1 MSIRLV
7 AFDLD
12 GTLVDS
18 IPDITTAV
26 IQTLRELELPPL
38 APEAVRQM
46 VGNGVI
52 RLLKRALTGERMGEP
67 DPGQLAKALAHFRRA
82 YMQHLCVESKLYPKV
97 RETLDSL
104 QSRCAVACITNK
116 STEFTTPLLKAL
128 GIGDHFGLVLCGD
141 SLPVMKPDPQPL
153 LHAAVH
159 FDLTPDACCMV
170 GDSRNDIEAARA
182 AQFRAAAVSYGYRQG
197 EDLMALGAE
206 VQFDSMAEL
215 LPWLERSGL
224 AAPGA
229 SR

>member
-1 MSIRLV
+1 MPIRLV

-18 IPDITTAV
+18 VPDIATAV
-26 IQTLRELELPPL
+26 IQTLRELDLPPL
-38 APEAVRQM
+38 EPGAVRQM

-52 RLLKRALTGERMGEP
+52 RLLKRVLTGERMGEP
-67 DPGQLAKALAHFRRA
+67 DPAQLAAALAHFRRA
-82 YMQHLCVESKLYPKV
+82 YMQHLCVQSKLYPGV
-97 RETLDSL
+97 RETLDAL
-104 QSRCAVACITNK
+104 QGRCVVACITNK
-116 STEFTTPLLKAL
+116 STEFTVPLLKAL
-128 GIGDHFGLVLCGD
+128 GIDGRFGLVLCGD

-182 AQFRAAAVSYGYRQG
+182 AQFRAVAVSYGYRQG
-197 EDLMALGAE
+197 ENLLAMGAE

-215 LPWLERSGL
+215 LPWLEGLGL